1 MAVQVGDQVPD
12 VAVQVLSPEGAPETV
27 QSGEILGTGKV
38 VLVAVPGAFT
48 PTCSN
53 AHLPGYVDNADE
65 LAAKGVD
72 KVVVTSVND
81 PWVMD
86 AWLSSLGA
94 DGMGMLAD
102 GNGGFAEA
110 MGLTM
115 DASGVGLATRS
126 VRYAAVIEDGVITS
140 LDVEAGGALEVS
152 ACSLVLDK
160 L

>member
-1 MAVQVGDQVPD
+1 MAVQVGDQIPNVE
-12 VAVQVLSPEGAPETV
+12 VQVLSPEGAPETV
-27 QSGEILGTGKV
+27 QSGDILGSGKV

-53 AHLPGYVDNADE
+53 SHLPGYVQSKDE

-81 PWVMD
+81 PWVMG
-86 AWLSSLGA
+86 AWLDSQGA
-94 DGMGMLAD
+94 DGIGMLAD
-102 GNGGFAEA
+102 GNANFAEA

-115 DASGVGLATRS
+115 DVSVVGLATRS

-140 LDVEAGGALEVS
+140 LDVEQGGGLEVS
-152 ACSLVLDK
+152 TCELVIGK